1 MDFSLTPEQEQFRDE
16 LRAWLAEH
24 APRDMPRGDHA
35 SFGLRRD
42 WQRRL
47 SEAGWVG
54 VSWPV
59 EYGGRGTSRTMQAL
73 VNEELARVRA
83 PRLAN
88 DIGLEMGG
96 PTIIAHGTEAQ
107 KQRLLRPIL
116 SAEEIWCQAFSEPE
130 AGSDLASLRTR
141 ARRVDGGYAISGQ
154 KVWTSL
160 AADAKWCML
169 LARTDPDSKAHGGL
183 TYFLLD
189 MGQEGVEA
197 RPIVQITGESEFN
210 ELFFDEAFVPD
221 ENILG
226 DVGSGWSVAMT
237 TLMNERAGIALGA
250 QVEAR
255 SALDELTELALE
267 RGHADDPVVQDRLAD
282 LYVASEGLRLL
293 TYRGLAEIE
302 RDGMPGPRGS
312 LAKWQWAELNQAI
325 GELAMDV
332 CGADGLDPGSV
343 WSYRYLRSRA
353 NTIEGGTTEILQ
365 NIVAERVLGL
375 PRVR

>member
-1 MDFSLTPEQEQFRDE
+1 MDFSPTPEQQQFRDD
-16 LRAWLAEH
+16 LRAWLADNVPGE
-24 APRDMPRGDHA
+24 MPRGEHA
-35 SFGLRRD
+35 AFALRRD

-47 SEAGWVG
+47 SEGGWIG

-59 EYGGRGTSRTMQAL
+59 EYGGRGASRTMQAL

-96 PTIIAHGTEAQ
+96 PTIIAHGTPAQ
-107 KQRLLRPIL
+107 KERLLRPIL
-116 SAEEIWCQAFSEPE
+116 SAEEIWCQAFSEPD

-141 ARRVDGGYAISGQ
+141 ARRVDGGFAISGQ

-169 LARTDPDSKAHGGL
+169 LARTDPDAKAHAGL

-189 MGQEGVEA
+189 MEQEGVEA
-197 RPIVQITGESEFN
+197 RPIVQITGEAEFN

-221 ENILG
+221 DMVLG
-226 DVGSGWSVAMT
+226 EVGHGWSVAMT

-255 SALDELTELALE
+255 SALDELDDLARE
-267 RGHADDPVVQDRLAD
+267 RGHGSDPVVQDRLAD
-282 LYVASEGLRLL
+282 LYVASEALRLL
-293 TYRGLAEIE
+293 TYRGLGEIE
-302 RDGMPGPRGS
+302 RDGKPGPRGS
-312 LAKWQWAELNQAI
+312 LAKWQWAELNQAVT
-325 GELAMDV
+325 ELAMDLS
-332 CGADGLDPGSV
+332 GAEGLDPDSV
-343 WSYRYLRSRA
+343 WGYRYLRSRA

-375 PRVR
+375 PRAR